1 MITKKSYITGI
12 AIVILTSSVLAEDRT
27 GLYFKANVGANKINK
42 TKEKNFATEEKIYLD
57 SNKSKSKVSPVFNIA
72 AGFYL
77 NNFVRHDLS
86 FGYQKVNFEK
96 SVINF
101 NIYDND
107 EDLNY
112 IGTSEVNRKSSIY
125 SLMFNSYIDLPI
137 SNNINFF
144 FGGGIGLAQI
154 KENLNQKWNTAA
166 FQQNNFIGSNID
178 KHSFKSKNR
187 RNFAY
192 SLTTGISLKVS
203 DKANFEVTYS
213 WQDFGKTKYK
223 DKDVTK
229 NRYNGHSIMTGLRFD
244 V

>member
-1 MITKKSYITGI
+1 MFNKKGLIIGVAIIT
-12 AIVILTSSVLAEDRT
+12 LTSSTLAKDRT
-27 GLYFKANVGANKINK
+27 GFYLKANVGVNKINK
-42 TKEKNFATEEKIYLD
+42 TEEKNFSIEEKIYLD
-57 SNKSKSKVSPVFNIA
+57 SNKSKSKVSPAFNIA

-96 SVINF
+96 NVINF

-112 IGTSEVNRKSSIY
+112 IGTSEVNRKSFIY

-144 FGGGIGLAQI
+144 FGKGIGLAQI
-154 KENLNQKWNTAA
+154 KENLNQTWNTAA
-166 FQQNNFIGSNID
+166 FQQNNFTGSNVD
-178 KHSFKSKNR
+178 KYSLKSKNKI
-187 RNFAY
+187 NFAY

-203 DKANFEVTYS
+203 DNANFEVTYS

-223 DKDVTK
+223 DKDITK
-229 NRYNGHSIMTGLRFD
+229 NRYNGHSIMTGVRFD
-244 V
+244 I

>member
-1 MITKKSYITGI
+1 MLNKKELIIGI
-12 AIVILTSSVLAEDRT
+12 ATVILTSSTLAEDRT

-42 TKEKNFATEEKIYLD
+42 IKERNFSTEEKIYLE
-57 SNKSKSKVSPVFNIA
+57 SNKSKSKISPAFNIA

-86 FGYQKVNFEK
+86 LGYHKANFEK

-154 KENLNQKWNTAA
+154 KEHLNQTWNTAV
-166 FQQNNFIGSNID
+166 FQENNFTGSNID

-192 SLTTGISLKVS
+192 SLTTGLSLKLS
-203 DKANFEVTYS
+203 DKTHFELSYS
-213 WQDFGKTKYK
+213 YQDFGKTKYK

-229 NRYNGHSIMTGLRFD
+229 NRYNGHNVMTGIRFD
-244 V
+244 I

>member
-1 MITKKSYITGI
+1 MITKKSCVIGL
-12 AIVILTSSVLAEDRT
+12 AIVMLTSSTLAEDRT
-27 GLYFKANVGANKINK
+27 GFYLKANVGANKMKNAKQYNIYPEDNIN
-42 TKEKNFATEEKIYLD
+42 IP
-57 SNKSKSKVSPVFNIA
+57 SNKSKSKVSPAFNIG

-86 FGYQKVNFEK
+86 FGYQKVNFK
-96 SVINF
+96 TNTVDN
-101 NIYDND
+101 NIVYDEHGNITD
-107 EDLNY
+107 YVDVKLD
-112 IGTSEVNRKSSIY
+112 RKSFIY

-137 SNNINFF
+137 SDNFNFF
-144 FGGGIGLAQI
+144 FGGGVGLAQI
-154 KENLNQKWNTAA
+154 KEKVTQKMIT
-166 FQQNNFIGSNID
+166 NNITISD
-178 KHSFKSKNR
+178 ETEKSKNK

-203 DKANFEVTYS
+203 DNTNFELTYN

-229 NRYNGHSIMTGLRFD
+229 NRYNGHSVMTGIRFD

>member
-1 MITKKSYITGI
+1 MITKKSCITGM
-12 AIVILTSSVLAEDRT
+12 AIIILTSSTLAEDRT
-27 GLYFKANVGANKINK
+27 GFYLKGNVGINKINK
-42 TKEKNFATEEKIYLD
+42 TKEKNFSTEEKIYLD
-57 SNKSKSKVSPVFNIA
+57 SNKSKAKISPAFNIA

-77 NNFVRHDLS
+77 NNHIRHDLS

-101 NIYDND
+101 NMYDND

-154 KENLNQKWNTAA
+154 KENLNQTWNTAV
-166 FQQNNFIGSNID
+166 FQQNNCTGSNID
-178 KHSFKSKNR
+178 KDSFKSKNK

-203 DKANFEVTYS
+203 DNTNFELTYS
-213 WQDFGKTKYK
+213 YQDFGKTKYK
-223 DKDVTK
+223 DKEVTK
-229 NRYNGHSIMTGLRFD
+229 NRYNGHSVMTGIRFD

>member
-1 MITKKSYITGI
+1 MMMKNCFTGI
-12 AIVILTSSVLAEDRT
+12 AIIMLANHTLAEDRT
-27 GLYFKANVGANKINK
+27 GLYLKGNIGVNKMKNA
-42 TKEKNFATEEKIYLD
+42 KEKNFALEEKIYVE
-57 SNKSKSKVSPVFNIA
+57 SNKSKTEISPTFNIA

-86 FGYQKVNFEK
+86 FGYQKVNFKK
-96 SVINF
+96 SVVNF

-107 EDLNY
+107 EDFNY

-137 SNNINFF
+137 SNNVNFF

-154 KENLNQKWNTAA
+154 KEKLNQAWNVAV
-166 FQQNNFIGSNID
+166 FQQNNLIGSNID
-178 KHSFKSKNR
+178 KHSFKSKNK

-203 DKANFEVTYS
+203 DNANLEITYS

-229 NRYNGHSIMTGLRFD
+229 NRYNGHSIMTGVRFD
-244 V
+244 I